1 MKLLWFLTGLAIGL
15 VPLVWYQVRLR
26 LQLKQITQSLDMG
39 NWRTPFSIPSQLL
52 RTVANYRQVNQ
63 DLERQSETWK
73 QIVKCAPV
81 GYLQV
86 DEDNQ
91 LTLCN
96 SQACQLLSISN
107 YNSLQPR
114 LLLELVRSYELDL
127 LIEQARETE
136 KPCHREWMFYPTSV
150 DAVNLSDQRTTPLRG
165 HAFPLAGD
173 NVGVFLENR
182 QEALTLV
189 QQRDRWA
196 SDVAHELKTP
206 LTSIRL
212 VAETL
217 QSRLEPPT
225 RHWVDR
231 LLTEAIRLS
240 TLVQELLDLSQLEV
254 NPVQRLNVKPIDLV
268 KLIHTA
274 WLGLEP
280 LASEKGVVLGYEGP
294 KHLLIKADEPRLH
307 RVLLNL
313 FDNGIKYSPL
323 QTFIRVGVS
332 LQSHSSPQQGQPFQF
347 IQIDIID
354 AGQGFPETALPY
366 VFERFYRAD
375 PSRSR
380 HPDPQR
386 DLASAT
392 QPIQLSSGSG
402 LGLAIV
408 RQIIEAHQG
417 SVSASNDPSTGG
429 AWLQIQLPYSE
440 VGDLSKEA

>member
-1 MKLLWFLTGLAIGL
+1 M
-15 VPLVWYQVRLR
+15 PLIWYRARLSLR
-26 LQLKQITQSLDMG
+26 LKQITRSLDV
-39 NWRTPFSIPSQLL
+39 TEAATTFSISSQI
-52 RTVANYRQVNQ
+52 TAAIANYRQVNQ

-73 QIVKCAPV
+73 QIVNCSPV

-96 SQACQLLSISN
+96 SQACHLLGILN
-107 YNSLQPR
+107 CNALQPR
-114 LLLELVRSYELDL
+114 LLLELVRSYELDF

-136 KPCHREWMFYPTSV
+136 KPCQREWTFYTASV
-150 DAVNLSDQRTTPLRG
+150 DAANLSDQRTTPIRG
-165 HAFPLAGD
+165 YAFPLMGD

-182 QEALTLV
+182 QEALTLA

-225 RHWVDR
+225 RNWVDR

-254 NPVQRLNVKPIDLV
+254 NPVQRLSLKPIDLV
-268 KLIHTA
+268 KLIHAA
-274 WLGLEP
+274 WLSLEP
-280 LASEKGVVLGYEGP
+280 LASEKHLKLDYDGP
-294 KHLLIKADEPRLH
+294 DHLLIQADEHRLH

-313 FDNGIKYSPL
+313 FDNGIKYSPVEA
-323 QTFIRVGVS
+323 FIQVQVS
-332 LQSHSSPQQGQPFQF
+332 LQNHSFPQLGRTSQQ
-347 IQIDIID
+347 IQIDIRD
-354 AGQGFPETALPY
+354 RGQGFPETALPH

-380 HPDPQR
+380 STEPR
-386 DLASAT
+386 DFVTAT

-408 RQIIEAHQG
+408 RQIVEAHQG
-417 SVSASNDPSTGG
+417 AVSARNDPDMGG
-429 AWLQIQLPYSE
+429 AWLQIRLPYSE
-440 VGDLSKEA
+440 MEDLGKKA

>member
-1 MKLLWFLTGLAIGL
+1 MK
-15 VPLVWYQVRLR
+15 
-26 LQLKQITQSLDMG
+26 LKQITRSLDMTDAT
-39 NWRTPFSIPSQLL
+39 NTLSISSQL
-52 RTVANYRQVNQ
+52 TAAIANYRQVNQ

-73 QIVKCAPV
+73 QIVNCSPV

-96 SQACQLLSISN
+96 VQACHLLSIPDCN
-107 YNSLQPR
+107 PLQPR
-114 LLLELVRSYELDL
+114 LLLEWVRSYELDF

-136 KPCHREWMFYPTSV
+136 KLCQREWVFYPASV
-150 DAVNLSDQRTTPLRG
+150 DAANLSDQRTTPIRG
-165 HAFPLAGD
+165 YAFPLMDD

-182 QEALTLV
+182 QEALTLA

-225 RHWVDR
+225 RNWVDR

-254 NPVQRLNVKPIDLV
+254 NPVQRLSLKSVDLV
-268 KLIHTA
+268 KLIHAA
-274 WLGLEP
+274 WLSLEP
-280 LASEKGVVLGYEGP
+280 LASAKQLHLDYDGP
-294 KHLLIKADEPRLH
+294 DHLLIQADEARLH

-313 FDNGIKYSPL
+313 FDNGIKYSPVES
-323 QTFIRVGVS
+323 FIRVRVS
-332 LQSHSSPQQGQPFQF
+332 FQHLSSPNSGRPSQQ

-354 AGQGFPETALPY
+354 MGCGFPETALPH

-380 HPDPQR
+380 NVEQR
-386 DLASAT
+386 DLATAA

-408 RQIIEAHQG
+408 RQIVEAHQG
-417 SVSASNDPSTGG
+417 SVSASNDPDTGG
-429 AWLQIQLPYSE
+429 AWLQIRLPYSE
-440 VGDLSKEA
+440 TENLREKA

>member
-1 MKLLWFLTGLAIGL
+1 MKLLWFLAGLAIGL
-15 VPLVWYQVRLR
+15 VPLICYRVRLSW
-26 LQLKQITQSLDMG
+26 QLKQITQSLDVADRG
-39 NWRTPFSIPSQLL
+39 TPFSISSQLMM
-52 RTVANYRQVNQ
+52 AIASYRQANQ
-63 DLERQSETWK
+63 DLERQTETWK
-73 QIVKCAPV
+73 QIVNCAPV

-86 DEDNQ
+86 DEENQ

-96 SQACQLLSISN
+96 SRACQLLSIPN
-107 YNSLQPR
+107 CNPLQPR
-114 LLLELVRSYELDL
+114 LLLEVVRSYELDL

-136 KPCHREWMFYPTSV
+136 KPCQREWMFYPTSV
-150 DAVNLSDQRTTPLRG
+150 DAANLSDQRTTPLRG
-165 HAFPLAGD
+165 NAFLLADD

-225 RHWVDR
+225 RNWVDR
-231 LLTEAIRLS
+231 LLAEAIRLS

-254 NPVQRLNVKPIDLV
+254 NPVQRLHVKPIDLV
-268 KLIHTA
+268 KLIHAA

-280 LASEKGVVLGYEGP
+280 LASKKELTLDYEGP
-294 KHLLIKADEPRLH
+294 QHLLIEADEPRLH
-307 RVLLNL
+307 RVFLNL

-323 QTFIRVGVS
+323 QTSIRVRVS
-332 LQSHSSPQQGQPFQF
+332 LQNYLSPQSSRASQP

-354 AGQGFPETALPY
+354 AGQGFPETALPH

-386 DLASAT
+386 DLASAK
-392 QPIQLSSGSG
+392 PIQLSSGSG

-408 RQIIEAHQG
+408 RQIVEAHRG
-417 SVSASNDPSTGG
+417 SVSARNDRKTGG

-440 VGDLSKEA
+440 VEDSSKRA

>member
-1 MKLLWFLTGLAIGL
+1 MKVLWFLAGLAIGL
-15 VPLVWYQVRLR
+15 VPLIGYRVRLN
-26 LQLKQITQSLDMG
+26 LQLKQITQSLDVAD
-39 NWRTPFSIPSQLL
+39 RKAPFSISSQLM
-52 RTVANYRQVNQ
+52 RVITNYRQVNQ
-63 DLERQSETWK
+63 DLERQLETWK
-73 QIVKCAPV
+73 QIVNCAPV

-96 SQACQLLSISN
+96 SQACELLSLVN
-107 YNSLQPR
+107 YSLQPR
-114 LLLELVRSYELDL
+114 LLLELVRSYELDC

-136 KPCHREWMFYPTSV
+136 KPCQQEWTFYPTSV
-150 DAVNLSDQRTTPLRG
+150 DAVNLSDQRATPLRG
-165 HAFPLAGD
+165 YAFPLTDG
-173 NVGVFLENR
+173 NVGMFLENR

-225 RHWVDR
+225 RNWVDR

-254 NPVQRLNVKPIDLV
+254 NPIQRLNVKPIDLV

-280 LASEKGVVLGYEGP
+280 LASEKSLALDYEGP
-294 KHLLIKADEPRLH
+294 EHLLIQADEPRLH

-323 QTFIRVGVS
+323 KALIRVKVS
-332 LQSHSSPQQGQPFQF
+332 LQNPWSPQPGKASQH

-354 AGQGFPETALPY
+354 AGQGFPETALPHI
-366 VFERFYRAD
+366 FERFYRAD

-386 DLASAT
+386 DFTSMN
-392 QPIQLSSGSG
+392 QSIQLSSGSG

-408 RQIIEAHQG
+408 RQIVEAHQG
-417 SVSASNDPSTGG
+417 SVSASNDPDTGG
-429 AWLQIQLPYSE
+429 AWLQVRLQYSE
-440 VGDLSKEA
+440 VENLSKKA

>member
-1 MKLLWFLTGLAIGL
+1 MHLA
-15 VPLVWYQVRLR
+15 WYRARLS
-26 LQLKQITQSLDMG
+26 LQLKQITRSLDVTEAA
-39 NWRTPFSIPSQLL
+39 TPFSISSQI
-52 RTVANYRQVNQ
+52 TAAIANYRQVNQ

-73 QIVKCAPV
+73 QIVNCAPV

-96 SQACQLLSISN
+96 SQACHLLGISN
-107 YNSLQPR
+107 CDTLQPR
-114 LLLELVRSYELDL
+114 LLLELVRSYELDF

-136 KPCHREWMFYPTSV
+136 KPSQREWMFYPTSV
-150 DAVNLSDQRTTPLRG
+150 DAANLSDQRTTPIRG
-165 HAFPLAGD
+165 YAFPLTGD
-173 NVGVFLENR
+173 NVGVFLEDR
-182 QEALTLV
+182 QEALTLA
-189 QQRDRWA
+189 QQRDRWT

-225 RHWVDR
+225 RNWVDR

-254 NPVQRLNVKPIDLV
+254 NPGQRLSLKPIDLV
-268 KLIHTA
+268 ELIHSA
-274 WLGLEP
+274 WLSLEP
-280 LASEKGVVLGYEGP
+280 LASQ
-294 KHLLIKADEPRLH
+294 KHLKLDYGGPAQLLIQADEPRLH

-313 FDNGIKYSPL
+313 FDNGIKYSPVESS
-323 QTFIRVGVS
+323 IRVKVS
-332 LQSHSSPQQGQPFQF
+332 LQNHSFTQSGKLSQQ
-347 IQIDIID
+347 IQLDIID
-354 AGQGFPETALPY
+354 AGQGFPETALPH

-375 PSRSR
+375 LSRSR
-380 HPDPQR
+380 SAEQR
-386 DLASAT
+386 DFATAT

-408 RQIIEAHQG
+408 RQIVEAHQG
-417 SVSASNDPSTGG
+417 AVIASNDPDLGG
-429 AWLQIQLPYSE
+429 AWLQIRLPYSE
-440 VGDLSKEA
+440 IEDLSKKA

>member
-1 MKLLWFLTGLAIGL
+1 MELLWFLAGLALGL
-15 VPLVWYQVRLR
+15 LPLIWYRVRLSR
-26 LQLKQITQSLDMG
+26 QLRQITQRLDLSDRG
-39 NWRTPFSIPSQLL
+39 NPFSISSQLTL
-52 RTVANYRQVNQ
+52 AIANYRQVNQ
-63 DLERQSETWK
+63 DLERQSETWQ
-73 QIVKCAPV
+73 QIVSCAPV

-96 SQACQLLSISN
+96 PQACQLLSIPNCTSF
-107 YNSLQPR
+107 QPR
-114 LLLELVRSYELDL
+114 LLLEWVRSYELDL

-136 KPCHREWMFYPTSV
+136 KPCQREWMFYPMSV
-150 DAVNLSDQRTTPLRG
+150 DAANLLDQRTTPLRG
-165 HAFPLAGD
+165 YAFPLTDD

-225 RHWVDR
+225 RSWVDR

-254 NPVQRLNVKPIDLV
+254 SPVQRLNLKSIDLV
-268 KLIHTA
+268 KLVHAA

-280 LASEKGVVLGYEGP
+280 LASEKSLTLDYEGP
-294 KHLLIKADEPRLH
+294 SRLFTQADEPRLH

-313 FDNGIKYSPL
+313 FDNGIKYSPPK
-323 QTFIRVGVS
+323 TAIRVRVS
-332 LQSHSSPQQGQPFQF
+332 LQPYSSPLPGKSAQG

-354 AGQGFPETALPY
+354 AGSGFPDLALPH

-417 SVSASNDPSTGG
+417 SVSASNDPDTGG
-429 AWLQIQLPYSE
+429 AWLQIRIPCSAVE
-440 VGDLSKEA
+440 DLSEKA